1 MFCKAVRTTMCVAAV
16 IVMAV
21 VVATAGFI
29 GCTGLTTEITL
40 DEDEINSI
48 LADSFPISESY
59 DDVLTLTLENPRV
72 VLEEGSDRMVVGVD
86 ASVVLNVP
94 EVELGATLSGSADL
108 ETGVDYKPDTG
119 EIILKEPSLVSL
131 TIEGIPQEYTDIA
144 TDVANEIVSVTLDG
158 YAIYKIEPEDFETA
172 VASITLQGVKI
183 ENGVLVITLGL

>member
-1 MFCKAVRTTMCVAAV
+1 MLRKAPARVTLVAASV
-16 IVMAV
+16 LLAATIS
-21 VVATAGFI
+21 TAGFT

-40 DEDEINSI
+40 NEEEINSI
-48 LADSFPISESY
+48 LADSFPITESY

-94 EVELGATLSGSADL
+94 ELEIGATLSGSADL

-158 YAIYKIEPEDFETA
+158 FAIYKIEPEDFQTA
-172 VASITLQGVKI
+172 IASITLKGVKV

>member
-1 MFCKAVRTTMCVAAV
+1 MSRTAAGRATLVAAV
-16 IVMAV
+16 IVMAAAV
-21 VVATAGFI
+21 STAGLI
-29 GCTGLTTEITL
+29 GCTGLTAEITL
-40 DEDEINSI
+40 NEEEINSI
-48 LADSFPISESY
+48 LADSFPITESY

-94 EVELGATLSGSADL
+94 ELEIGATLSGSADL
-108 ETGVDYKPDTG
+108 ETGIDYKPDTG
-119 EIILKEPSLVSL
+119 EIILKEPSLTSL
-131 TIEGIPQEYTDIA
+131 TIEGIPQKYTDIA
-144 TDVANEIVSVTLDG
+144 TDVANQIVSVTLDG

>member
-1 MFCKAVRTTMCVAAV
+1 MLSRAAGRATIGAAV
-16 IVMAV
+16 IVMAA
-21 VVATAGFI
+21 VVATAGFM

-40 DEDEINSI
+40 DEEEINSI
-48 LADSFPISESY
+48 LADSFPITESY

-94 EVELGATLSGSADL
+94 ELEIGATLSGSADL
-108 ETGVDYKPDTG
+108 ETGIDYKPDTG
-119 EIILKEPSLVSL
+119 EIILTEPSLVSL
-131 TIEGIPQEYTDIA
+131 TIEGIPQEYTDMA
-144 TDVANEIVSVTLDG
+144 TDVANQIVSVTLDG